1 VQVLPPL
8 QPRDLN
14 YGDDFIPQLVNAG
27 ENGRCPP
34 PAVIG
39 IFPVHCRQFRQVE
52 QGGLDLFE
60 YVFPE
65 VYLLLTVLKP
75 SGFPKKAND
84 IRQKSDPIRHRQV
97 QFLRHLWQQD
107 VDLLL

>member
-65 VYLLLTVLKP
+65 VYLLLD
-75 SGFPKKAND
+75 GFEAVGLPKKS
-84 IRQKSDPIRHRQV
+84 Q
-97 QFLRHLWQQD
+97 
-107 VDLLL
+107 